1 MTNPKKVIF
10 HKGVDIMSTK
20 ANYKTEEI
28 GTGKIGFSKTRSIIE
43 TAFYGNNV
51 VPVNTLKEAYNL
63 AKNSPGTIVTD
74 LPVYRGEEF
83 GLDRDAKVL
92 LFNDGA
98 VTGRYAAARRI
109 KGEPGVDDVKLD
121 KVVMDAVYK
130 TRFKKMYHATVFVGL
145 DPEFMVKAHLLIPE
159 GEENLMYSWML
170 NFQYMSDEY
179 VKMYKNSKAVGDG
192 KEADIYILSDP
203 QWAPVESPDVD
214 YSCLSDPLTLCY
226 FDTNENCAAI
236 LGMKYFGEHK
246 KGTLTMAW
254 AIANRNGYASCH
266 GGQKEY
272 LLDDGSKFVASVY
285 GLSGS
290 GKSTLTHAKHGGKYE
305 IKVLHDDAFIINTDT
320 CASIA
325 LEPTYFDKTAD
336 YPAGCPDNKYLLTC
350 QNCGA
355 TLDEDGK
362 VQLVTEDI
370 RNGNGRAI
378 KSKLWSPNRVD
389 KIDAP
394 VNAIFWIMKDPTIPP
409 VVKLKGAS
417 LASVMGATL
426 ATKTSTAERVA
437 AGTDLNALR
446 IVPYANPFRTY
457 PLKNDYVK
465 FKKLVEEK
473 NVDCYIINTGDFMGK
488 KVKPADTLGILEAIV
503 EKRAEF
509 KKWGPFSDIEIMD
522 WEGFDVDM
530 NDKDYVEALKNAM
543 QNRVNAIE
551 GFAVNKE
558 GYDKLPDE
566 ALEAVKKVVAELN

>member
-1 MTNPKKVIF
+1 
-10 HKGVDIMSTK
+10 MSTK

>member
-1 MTNPKKVIF
+1 
-10 HKGVDIMSTK
+10 MSTK
-20 ANYKTEEI
+20 AYYPISEI
-28 GTGKIGFSKTRSIIE
+28 GAGKPGFSKTRSIIE
-43 TAFYGNNV
+43 AAFYGNNV
-51 VPVNTLKEAYNL
+51 VKVNTLKEAYEL

-74 LPVYRGEEF
+74 MPVHRAEEI
-83 GLDRDAKVL
+83 GLEKDAKVL

-98 VTGRYAAARRI
+98 VTGRYAQARRI
-109 KGEPGVDDVKLD
+109 KGEPGVDAAKLD
-121 KVVMDAVYK
+121 KVVMDAIYK
-130 TRFKKMYHATVFVGL
+130 TRWQTMYHVECFIGL
-145 DPEFMVKAHLLIPE
+145 DPEFMAKAHLLIPE
-159 GEENLMYSWML
+159 GEENIMYNWML
-170 NFQYMSDEY
+170 NFQYMSDTY
-179 VKMYKNSKAVGDG
+179 VKMYKESQPIGGG
-192 KEADIYILSDP
+192 KEPDIYIFSNP
-203 QWAPVESPDVD
+203 QWAPTPSPDVD
-214 YSCLSDPLTLCY
+214 YSCLSDDLTLCY
-226 FDTNENCAAI
+226 FDTDQNCAAI

-254 AIANRNGYASCH
+254 AMANRNGYASCH

-272 LLDDGSKFVASVY
+272 LLADGSKFVASVY

-320 CASIA
+320 CASVA

-336 YPAGCPDNKYLLTC
+336 YPTGCPDNTFLLTA
-350 QNCGA
+350 QNCSA

-409 VVKLKGAS
+409 VVKLKGAA

-437 AGTDLNALR
+437 AGTDMNALR

-457 PLKNDYVK
+457 PLVNDYEK

-488 KVKPADTLGILEAIV
+488 KVKPADTLGILESIV
-503 EKRAEF
+503 EKKASF
-509 KKWGPFSDIEIMD
+509 KQWGPFGDIEIMD
-522 WEGFDVDM
+522 WEGFTPDLG
-530 NDKDYVEALKNAM
+530 DKEYVKALQGAM
-543 QNRVNAIE
+543 QNRVDAVE
-551 GFAVNKE
+551 GFATKKE

-566 ALEAVKKVVAELN
+566 ALAALKKIVDEAASL

>member
-1 MTNPKKVIF
+1 
-10 HKGVDIMSTK
+10 MSTK
-20 ANYKTEEI
+20 AYYPISEI
-28 GTGKIGFSKTRSIIE
+28 GAGKVGFSKTRSIIE
-43 TAFYGNNV
+43 AAFYGNNV
-51 VPVNTLKEAYNL
+51 VKVNTLKEAYEL
-63 AKNSPGTIVTD
+63 AKNSPGTVVTD
-74 LPVYRGEEF
+74 MKIKDGETF
-83 GLDRDAKVL
+83 GLEKDSRVL

-109 KGEPGVDDVKLD
+109 KGEPGVDEVKLD
-121 KVVMDAVYK
+121 KVVMDAVYETRWK
-130 TRFKKMYHATVFVGL
+130 TMYHAECFIGL
-145 DPEFMVKAHLLIPE
+145 DPEFMAKAHLLIPE
-159 GEENLMYSWML
+159 GEENILYNWML

-179 VKMYKNSKAVGDG
+179 VKMYKNSKAIGDG
-192 KEADIYILSDP
+192 NEPDIYIFSDP
-203 QWAPVESPDVD
+203 QWTPGNRPDVD

-226 FDTNENCAAI
+226 FDTNQNCAAI
-236 LGMKYFGEHK
+236 LGMRYFGEHK

-254 AIANRNGYASCH
+254 ALANRNGYASCH

-272 LLDDGSKFVASVY
+272 LLDDGRKFVASVY

-290 GKSTLTHAKHGGKYE
+290 GKSTLTHAKHNGKYE

-336 YPAGCPDNKYLLTC
+336 YPTGCADNEYLLSA
-350 QNCGA
+350 QNCSC
-355 TLDEDGK
+355 TLDSEGK
-362 VQLVTEDI
+362 IQLVTEDI

-409 VVKLKGAS
+409 VVKLKGAA

-457 PLKNDYVK
+457 PLVNDYEK

-503 EKRAEF
+503 ENRANF
-509 KKWGPFSDIEIMD
+509 TQWGPFEDIEIMD
-522 WEGFDVDM
+522 WEGFAPDL
-530 NDKDYVEALKNAM
+530 NDAEYKEALKNAM
-543 QNRVNAIE
+543 QNRVDAVE
-551 GFAVNKE
+551 GFATKKE

-566 ALEAVKKVVAELN
+566 ALAAVKKLVDALN

>member
-1 MTNPKKVIF
+1 
-10 HKGVDIMSTK
+10 MSTK
-20 ANYKTEEI
+20 ANYKIDEI
-28 GTGKIGFSKTRSIIE
+28 GKGKVGFSKTRSIIE
-43 TAFYGNNV
+43 AAFYGNNV
-51 VPVNTLKEAYNL
+51 VKVNTLKEAYNL

-74 LPVYRGEEF
+74 MPIKDGETF
-83 GLDRDAKVL
+83 GLDADAKVL

-109 KGEPGVDDVKLD
+109 KGEPGVDEAKLD
-121 KVVMDAVYK
+121 KVVMDAIYETRWK
-130 TRFKKMYHATVFVGL
+130 TMYHAECFVGL
-145 DPEFMVKAHLLIPE
+145 DPEFMAKAHLLIPE
-159 GEENLMYSWML
+159 GEENLLYNWMI

-179 VKMYKNSKAVGDG
+179 VKMYKKSQPIGNGN
-192 KEADIYILSDP
+192 EPDIYIFSDP
-203 QWAPVESPDVD
+203 QWAPHEAPDVD

-254 AIANRNGYASCH
+254 ALANRNGYASCH

-272 LLDDGSKFVASVY
+272 LLADGSKFVASVY

-305 IKVLHDDAFIINTDT
+305 IKVLHDDAFIINSDT
-320 CASIA
+320 CASVA

-336 YPAGCPDNKYLLTC
+336 YPTGCPDNEYLLSA
-350 QNCGA
+350 QNCSC
-355 TLDEDGK
+355 TMDSEGK
-362 VQLVTEDI
+362 IQLVTEDI

-409 VVKLKGAS
+409 VVKLKGSA

-437 AGTDLNALR
+437 AGTDLNAIR

-457 PLKNDYVK
+457 PLVNDYEK

-473 NVDCYIINTGDFMGK
+473 NVACYIVNTGDFMGE
-488 KVKPADTLGILEAIV
+488 KVKPADTLGILETIV
-503 EKRAEF
+503 EGKASFEQ
-509 KKWGPFSDIEIMD
+509 WGPFEDIEIMNTWD
-522 WEGFDVDM
+522 GQTEGFKNFKADLGDA
-530 NDKDYVEALKNAM
+530 DYKAQLKSAM
-543 QNRVNAIE
+543 ETRVNAVKD
-551 GFAVNKE
+551 FATKKE

-566 ALEAVKKVVAELN
+566 ALAALEKLVNALN

>member
-1 MTNPKKVIF
+1 
-10 HKGVDIMSTK
+10 MSTK
-20 ANYKTEEI
+20 AYYPISEI
-28 GTGKIGFSKTRSIIE
+28 GAGKTGFSKTRSIIE
-43 TAFYGNNV
+43 AAFYGNNV
-51 VPVNTLKEAYNL
+51 VKINTLKEAYDL
-63 AKNSPGTIVTD
+63 AKNSPGTVVTD
-74 LPVYRGEEF
+74 MPIYRGDEI
-83 GLDRDAKVL
+83 GLERDSKVL

-98 VTGRYAAARRI
+98 VTGRYAGARRI
-109 KGEPGVDDVKLD
+109 KGEPGVDAAKLD
-121 KVVMDAVYK
+121 KVVMDAVYETRWK
-130 TRFKKMYHATVFVGL
+130 TMYHAEVYIGL

-159 GEENLMYSWML
+159 GEENIMYSWML

-179 VKMYKNSKAVGDG
+179 VRMYKNSKPVGDG
-192 KEADIYILSDP
+192 KEADVYIFSDP
-203 QWAPVESPDVD
+203 QWAPTNHPDVD

-272 LLDDGSKFVASVY
+272 TLADGRKYVASVY

-290 GKSTLTHAKHGGKYE
+290 GKSTLTHAKHGGKYD

-325 LEPTYFDKTAD
+325 LEPSYFDKTAD
-336 YPAGCPDNKYLLTC
+336 YPTGCEDNKYLLTA
-350 QNCGA
+350 QNCSA

-389 KIDAP
+389 KLDAP

-409 VVKLKGAS
+409 VVKLKGSA

-426 ATKTSTAERVA
+426 ATKTSSAERVA
-437 AGTDLNALR
+437 AGTDLNARR

-457 PLKNDYVK
+457 PLANDYEK

-488 KVKPADTLGILEAIV
+488 KVKPADTLGILETIV
-503 EKRAEF
+503 EEKAEF
-509 KKWGPFSDIEIMD
+509 KPWGPFSDIEIMD
-522 WEGFDVDM
+522 WEGFVPDL
-530 NDKDYVEALKNAM
+530 KDPEYVGQLKARM
-543 QNRVNAIE
+543 QDRVNAVE
-551 GFAVNKE
+551 GFATKKD

-566 ALEAVKKVVAELN
+566 ALAALKKVVDEANTL